1 MFNGQVERELL
12 EGEPWLFGQQ
22 SELQP
27 HLQFLIDEQQERRDI
42 WELPKESSLKSGT
55 TKRYFKNYKSS

>member
-22 SELQP
+22 PELQP

-42 WELPKESSLKSGT
+42 WELPKESSLKLGT